1 MLSPFPFPNSKNKGR
16 KFYSFFII
24 IIIII
29 ASTEF
34 YNTCLPLTVP
44 SRAEVAGGGTNV

>member
-16 KFYSFFII
+16 KFYSFI